1 MGCAAR
7 ARFGAGCLIAMPRR
21 VLIVAAEFPPVK
33 GIGRLRPLKF
43 CQHLNHLGWQT
54 AVLSPAE
61 GDIEPVDLQTLDEI
75 PQATKMYRAAIPK
88 PKDKVIRAVKALLG
102 RNQFGQATVNQDRT
116 STATTQPASRTSGFS
131 LGQLMGNLDAF
142 ARKNLLIPDDIVLWT
157 RPAVREGIRAVR
169 EFQPDVIL
177 ATAPHFTN
185 LLVGSRLSRATGVP
199 WVADYRDLWTGDVLR
214 AWVPK
219 WRQGLELL
227 IERRILATA
236 SAAITVSGPKSDVVR
251 GRVSQPDKCPVVTLT
266 NGYDP
271 EEFEGIVAEQG
282 NQGLFRIV
290 YAGRLFKNRRGY
302 ELIEAA
308 GQLLQEKPALRQHL
322 AIEYY
327 GGVAPEIAARMQAL
341 IEQYK
346 LAQVVRFHPD
356 VSYLRSKALQKGA
369 DALLLIVDSGETS
382 SGVIPGKLFEY
393 IAAHRPILCVAA
405 PGATT
410 DILVAGRLGEV
421 VSPGDVQNLK
431 TALTTLLDRA
441 NEGFNPDTAYLA
453 QFERGKVVE
462 RLAQLLDDVI
472 GSAHRGGAR

>member
-1 MGCAAR
+1 MTGR
-7 ARFGAGCLIAMPRR
+7 L
-21 VLIVAAEFPPVK
+21 LIVAAEFPPVK

-43 CQHLNHLGWQT
+43 CQHLNRLGWQT

-61 GDIEPVDLQTLDEI
+61 GDIEPVDRQTLDEI
-75 PQATKMYRAAIPK
+75 PPATRIYRAAIPK
-88 PKDKVIRAVKALLG
+88 PKDKLIRAVKALLG
-102 RNQFGQATVNQDRT
+102 RNQSVPAAGNNNQTGNAATQTTRKT
-116 STATTQPASRTSGFS
+116 SDYS
-131 LGQLMGNLDAF
+131 LGQLMGSLDAF

-157 RPAVREGIRAVR
+157 GPAVREGIKAVR
-169 EFQPDVIL
+169 EFHPDVIL

-214 AWVPK
+214 AWVPQ
-219 WRQGLELL
+219 WRQRLELFL
-227 IERRILATA
+227 ERRILGSA
-236 SAAITVSGPKSDVVR
+236 SAAITVSEPKSDVVR
-251 GRVSQPDKCPVVTLT
+251 GRVANLDKCPVVTLT

-271 EEFEGIVAEQG
+271 EEFDDVVAEQG
-282 NQGLFRIV
+282 SEGVFRIV

-308 GQLLQEKPALRQHL
+308 GQLLREQPALRQRL

-327 GGVAPEIAARMQAL
+327 GGVAPEIAARMKTL
-341 IEQYK
+341 IEQYE

-369 DALLLIVDSGETS
+369 DALLLIVDGGETS

-393 IAAHRPILCVAA
+393 VAARRPILCIAA

-410 DILVAGRLGEV
+410 EIIATGKLGEV
-421 VSPGDVQNLK
+421 VAPGDVQKLK
-431 TALTTLLDRA
+431 TALGTMVATADA
-441 NEGFNPDTAYLA
+441 GFSPDTEYLA
-453 QFERGKVVE
+453 QFERGKIVE
-462 RLAQLLDDVI
+462 RLAQLLDDI
-472 GSAHRGGAR
+472 ATNARRSGTR

>member
-1 MGCAAR
+1 MT
-7 ARFGAGCLIAMPRR
+7 RR
-21 VLIVAAEFPPVK
+21 LLIVAAEFPPVK

-43 CQHLNHLGWQT
+43 CQHLNRLGWQT

-61 GDIEPVDLQTLDEI
+61 GDIEPVDRQTLDEI
-75 PQATKMYRAAIPK
+75 PSATRIYRAAIPK
-88 PKDKVIRAVKALLG
+88 PKDKLIRAIKTLLG
-102 RNQFGQATVNQDRT
+102 RNQSGQAAGNKNQT
-116 STATTQPASRTSGFS
+116 GNAATQTTHETTGFS
-131 LGQLMGNLDAF
+131 LGQLMGSLDAF

-157 RPAVREGIRAVR
+157 RPAVREGIKAVR

-185 LLVGSRLSRATGVP
+185 LLVGARLSRATGVP

-214 AWVPK
+214 AWVPQ
-219 WRQGLELL
+219 WRQRLELML
-227 IERRILATA
+227 ERRILATA
-236 SAAITVSGPKSDVVR
+236 SAAITVSEPKSDVVR
-251 GRVSQPDKCPVVTLT
+251 GRVANLDKCPVVTLT

-271 EEFEGIVAEQG
+271 EEFDDVVPEQG
-282 NQGLFRIV
+282 SEGLFRIV

-308 GQLLQEKPALRQHL
+308 GQLLQEQPALRQRL

-341 IEQYK
+341 IEQYE

-369 DALLLIVDSGETS
+369 DALLLIVDGGETS

-393 IAAHRPILCVAA
+393 VAACRPILCIAA

-410 DILVAGRLGEV
+410 EIIAKGKLGSVVA
-421 VSPGDVQNLK
+421 PGDVQNLK
-431 TALTTLLDRA
+431 TALRTLVETA
-441 NEGFNPDTAYLA
+441 YQGFNPDTEYLA
-453 QFERGKVVE
+453 QFERGKIVE
-462 RLAQLLDDVI
+462 RLAHLLDDI
-472 GSAHRGGAR
+472 ATSARRSGTR